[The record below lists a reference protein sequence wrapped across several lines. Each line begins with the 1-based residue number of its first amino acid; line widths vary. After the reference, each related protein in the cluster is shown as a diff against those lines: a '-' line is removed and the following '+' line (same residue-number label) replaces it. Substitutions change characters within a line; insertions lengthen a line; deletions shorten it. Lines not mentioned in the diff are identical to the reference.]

1 MQQHPEIMTAGN
13 LVHDGHQQLVVV
25 VGQVALLVHRSQL
38 ELIGSH
44 LVVTG
49 LDRNAQFQAFVFEI
63 GHEGDDPR
71 GDRAEIVVL

>member
-1 MQQHPEIMTAGN
+1 MQQHPEIMTAGD

-49 LDRNAQFQAFVFEI
+49 LDRNAQFQAFVLEI

-71 GDRAEIVVL
+71 GDRPEIVVL